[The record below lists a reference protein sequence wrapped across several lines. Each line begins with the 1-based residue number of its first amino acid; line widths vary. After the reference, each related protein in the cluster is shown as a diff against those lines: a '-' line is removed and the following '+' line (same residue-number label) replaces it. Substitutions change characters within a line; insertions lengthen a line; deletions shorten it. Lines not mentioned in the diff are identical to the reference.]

1 MSYLLDTDTCIYL
14 MNGRYP
20 QIDRRLQQ
28 CAPDAI
34 VLSSIVVSELRFGA
48 ANSAH
53 PVRNHTTLDIFL
65 SAFEVLAY
73 DNRAAGVYGEIRS
86 LLRKGGH
93 PIGST
98 DTFIAAHALANQ
110 LTLVTNNVREFS
122 RIPQLKIENWTELER

>member
-1 MSYLLDTDTCIYL
+1 MTYLLDTDTCIYL
-14 MNGRYP
+14 MNGRSP

-28 CAPDAI
+28 CAPYAI

-53 PVRNHTTLDIFL
+53 PDRNHTTLDVFL

-73 DNRAAGVYGEIRS
+73 DNRAAGVYGEIRTYLKKNGS
-86 LLRKGGH
+86 

-122 RIPQLKIENWTELER
+122 RIPQLKIENWAEPER

>member
-1 MSYLLDTDTCIYL
+1 MTYLLDTDTCIYL

-20 QIDRRLQQ
+20 LVEKRLQQ
-28 CAPDAI
+28 NAPDDV

-53 PVRNHTTLDIFL
+53 PIRNHTTLDIFL

-73 DNRAAGVYGEIRS
+73 DNRAAGIYGEIRS
-86 LLRKGGH
+86 SLKNSGR
-93 PIGST
+93 PFGST
-98 DTFIAAHALANQ
+98 DTFIEAHALANQ

-122 RIPQLKIENWTELER
+122 RISPIEN

>member
-1 MSYLLDTDTCIYL
+1 MIYLLDTDTCIYL

-48 ANSAH
+48 TNSAF
-53 PVRNHTTLDIFL
+53 PERNHTTLDVFL

-73 DNRAAGVYGEIRS
+73 DNRAAGIYGEIRTYLKKNGS
-86 LLRKGGH
+86 Q
-93 PIGST
+93 IGST
-98 DTFIAAHALANQ
+98 NTFIAAHALASQ
-110 LTLVTNNVREFS
+110 LILVTNNVREFS
-122 RIPQLKIENWTELER
+122 RIPQLKIDDWTELEM

>member
-1 MSYLLDTDTCIYL
+1 MTYLLDTDICIYL

-20 QIDRRLQQ
+20 QVEMRLQQ
-28 CAPDAI
+28 NAPDAV

-53 PVRNHTTLDIFL
+53 PVRNHATLDIFL
-65 SAFEVLAY
+65 SAFEVLSY
-73 DNRAAGVYGEIRS
+73 DNLAAGIYGEIRS
-86 LLRKGGH
+86 FLKNSGR

-122 RIPQLKIENWTELER
+122 RIPQLKIENWVEP